1 MRSKCFWKRTHEAES
16 SLWVFFLYAGCVRFF
31 VGQVQLKF
39 GEGVKKS
46 LRLLS
51 EVVPLER

>member
-1 MRSKCFWKRTHEAES
+1 MYG
-16 SLWVFFLYAGCVRFF
+16 VFAFL
-31 VGQVQLKF
+31 GQVQLKF

-51 EVVPLER
+51 EVVPSEQ

>member
-1 MRSKCFWKRTHEAES
+1 MKLKAACGCFFCMQGVSA
-16 SLWVFFLYAGCVRFF
+16 FF

-39 GEGVKKS
+39 GEEVKKS

-51 EVVPLER
+51 EVVPPEQ

>member
-16 SLWVFFLYAGCVRFF
+16 SLWVFFCMQGVSAFF

-39 GEGVKKS
+39 GEEVKKS

-51 EVVPLER
+51 EVVPSEQ